1 MATRYDSDSIQSI
14 KEDRMRVRSKPSMFI
29 VDTHKAGAVHII
41 FEVVDNAIDELSI
54 DNSAGKTLNVT
65 FDIKT
70 REVVVSDDGRGIPH
84 EALLDACTVLNT
96 SGKFDNDENTA
107 YTYSGGVF
115 GVGLKT
121 AVFLS
126 THCEVSSFRDGK
138 FLTYKFEDGLLVD
151 TVKGKS
157 KNHGTVVKFTIDDN
171 IIDINDVEPEDIR
184 ARLYEKSFCF
194 PDVDMTLVITKDGTE
209 VKTYNYKGNTLL
221 DLVKK
226 QKPDTDIVH
235 VVDTRKVRVLKRI
248 DDDDIS
254 EIKVQVEVA
263 ISYKWEA
270 TEADTD
276 AFVVSY
282 ANSIKTYDGGQHVDG
297 LKQGLIKYFR
307 EVYAPKLGKKDKD
320 LPIMPSDITAG
331 LCAMVSVKLARPEF
345 SAQHKSRL
353 SNQEVRFAVRDAV
366 FDALCKQKS
375 DVINGLGDFIK
386 KVVRGKLA
394 SKKVRTKDTDNAFS
408 KDRPQKFVPIIYNM
422 KTVSPELCIC
432 EGDSVLGLASMA
444 RDPNNQAIYTCK
456 KPKNVFDSDSE
467 TITQAQNQATV
478 NNFNEILN
486 IANIEP
492 GKKCDPSKCAF
503 QRILICTDADIDG
516 TGIAITILGL
526 LAKHCKPL
534 VDAGMVGRILPPLYS
549 FMEGKKKKFVQSKRK
564 FFEYL
569 TDRFLNDYRISYN
582 GKPMSKKAI
591 AEFLEINSD
600 YDTKLNKISDYYCCD
615 PRFME
620 FIIWKYHGSYKE
632 QKKSYWLPALRMYK
646 ELRIL
651 VENGRLVIDG
661 EMSGADYINLEM
673 DDHFDHRI
681 RKFKAIQANNRQVDG
696 FTINGEDGKTI
707 YDLMT
712 AFRRYIPK
720 DVKYYKGLGELTP
733 KEMRELCMSPETRT
747 VIILQFKDYE
757 RDMQKLSVILSTRA
771 EYADIRMRVMS
782 HIAISEADL
791 AT

>member
-14 KEDRMRVRSKPSMFI
+14 KEDRLRVRSKPSMFI

-41 FEVVDNAIDELSI
+41 YEVVDNAIDELSI
-54 DNSAGKTLNVT
+54 DDPVGKTLNVS
-65 FDIKT
+65 FDVKT
-70 REVVVSDDGRGIPH
+70 REVIVTDDGRGIPH

-151 TVKGKS
+151 TVKGRS
-157 KNHGTVVKFTIDDN
+157 KNHGTVVKFTIDNN

-194 PDVDMTLVITKDGTE
+194 PDIDMTLVITKDGAE
-209 VKTYNYKGNTLL
+209 VKTYNFKGNTLL

-235 VVDTRKVRVLKRI
+235 IVDTRKVRLLKRI

-254 EIKVQVEVA
+254 EVKVQVEVA
-263 ISYKWEA
+263 IAFKWEA
-270 TEADTD
+270 VEADTD

-297 LKQGLIKYFR
+297 LKQGLVKYFR
-307 EVYAPKLGKKDKD
+307 EVYAPKMAKKDKD
-320 LPIMPSDITAG
+320 LPIMPSDITSG

-353 SNQEVRFAVRDAV
+353 SNQEVKFAVRDAV
-366 FDALCKQKS
+366 YDALCKEKNG
-375 DVINGLGDFIK
+375 VINDLGDFIK
-386 KVVRGKLA
+386 KVVRGRMA
-394 SKKVRTKDTDNAFS
+394 SKKVRAKDTDNAFS
-408 KDRPQKFVPIIYNM
+408 KDRPDKFVPIVYNM
-422 KTVSPELCIC
+422 KTVAPELIVC
-432 EGDSVLGLASMA
+432 EGDSVLGLATVA
-444 RDPNNQAIYTCK
+444 RDPYNQAVYTCK

-467 TITQAQNQATV
+467 TLMQSAVT
-478 NNFNEILN
+478 NFNEILTICN
-486 IANIEP
+486 VEP
-492 GKKCDPSKCAF
+492 GKKCDPSKCVF

-516 TGIAITILGL
+516 VGIAITIMGL
-526 LAKHCKPL
+526 MAKHCRPL
-534 VDAGMVGRILPPLYS
+534 VDAGMIGRILPPLYS
-549 FMEGKKKKFVQSKRK
+549 FTEGKKKKFIQSKRK

-569 TDRFLNDYRISYN
+569 TNRFLSDYAITYR
-582 GKPMSKKAI
+582 GKPMQKKAV
-591 AEFLEINSD
+591 AAFLEANSD
-600 YDTKLNKISDYYCCD
+600 YDTRLNKVSDYYCCD
-615 PRFME
+615 PKFLE
-620 FIIWKYHGSYKE
+620 FLIWKYHGTYKD
-632 QKKSYWLPALRMYK
+632 QKKSYWLTALRMYK

-651 VENGRLVIDG
+651 VENGRIVIDG
-661 EMSGADYINLEM
+661 EIPGSDYINLEM
-673 DDHFDHRI
+673 DSYFDHRI
-681 RKFKAIQANNRQVDG
+681 RKFKAIQANNHQIDG
-696 FTINGEDGKTI
+696 YSINGKDGKTI
-707 YDLMT
+707 YDVMT
-712 AFRRYIPK
+712 EFRSYIPK
-720 DVKYYKGLGELTP
+720 DVKYYKGLGELTS

-747 VIILQFKDYE
+747 VIILKFRDYE
-757 RDMQKLSVILSTRA
+757 KDMQKLSVILSTKA

-782 HIAISEADL
+782 HIAISETDL